1 MLVYS
6 KEFRI
11 FMEDQIP
18 PSNQPQVP
26 EQMPPQPSPQTQSPP
41 GLDPQMF
48 ALLKARAREEAIRMA
63 AAQRQEQAQVPAGY
77 PAPQPV
83 AQAMPQNLFQP
94 QPETEIVY
102 VRRNMTV
109 AELVLVFVISCGIV
123 FGVQQAWNFTANL
136 LPRIEIKNK

>member
-1 MLVYS
+1 
-6 KEFRI
+6 
-11 FMEDQIP
+11 MEEQVP

-26 EQMPPQPSPQTQSPP
+26 EQMPPQPSPQTQSPT

-63 AAQRQEQAQVPAGY
+63 AAQRQEQAQVPVAY
-77 PAPQPV
+77 EDPRPM

-94 QPETEIVY
+94 QPEPEIVY

-109 AELVLVFVISCGIV
+109 AELILVFAISCGIV
-123 FGVQQAWNFTANL
+123 FGVQQAWNFTADL
-136 LPRIEIKNK
+136 LPRIEIKTK